1 MVFYGFFGALQIF
14 KHVVGSL
21 HISYTKYAKLFFKV
35 FDQGNICHYL
45 PGGTGGRG
53 ILKRVTNGD
62 IGGRFK
68 IWHFRGDVIF
78 EWPHTLTANYYVSTE
93 NKLLNKINT

>member
-1 MVFYGFFGALQIF
+1 MNTCIFLVLKSTLNRWQIFKRALQIF

-21 HISYTKYAKLFFKV
+21 HISYTKYTKLFVKV

-45 PGGTGGRG
+45 PGDTGGRG

-62 IGGRFK
+62 IGGR
-68 IWHFRGDVIF
+68 RV
-78 EWPHTLTANYYVSTE
+78 
-93 NKLLNKINT
+93 